1 MSADAILLWSEGAPD
16 AGEDEPADGPS
27 LTPHFPD
34 PGAAT
39 GAAMIVCPGGGY
51 EHLAEHEGAPV
62 AEWLASLGIAAFVL
76 RYRTAPLYR
85 HPAPLLDAQ
94 RAIKTIRFRAAA
106 MSLDSHRVGILGF
119 SAGGHLASSAAT
131 LFDPGDPDA
140 NDPIERWGSRPDA
153 VVLIYPVISML
164 EHCNEGCRDNLLGPL
179 PEAPEEEPHEEE
191 GGNGDAETEALLKSV
206 DETPGEDTLIA
217 SIRRLRRETV
227 SERERAKDR
236 QETRKKE
243 KRESKDK
250 PDDLRKEALD
260 SLSTHKQVTSET
272 PATFIVHAAT
282 DPVVSCENSLLFA
295 RALREA
301 GVPCELHLYEEGPHG
316 FGLAVNHPALRTWTG
331 LCARWL
337 QLRGFAGRMGA

>member
-1 MSADAILLWSEGAPD
+1 MNADAIPLWPGGAPD
-16 AGEDEPADGPS
+16 AVDCEPADGPS

-34 PGAAT
+34 PRAAT

-76 RYRTAPLYR
+76 RYRTAPRYR

-94 RAIKTIRFRAAA
+94 RAIKTVRSRAAA

-131 LFDPGDPDA
+131 LFDPGDPDSD
-140 NDPIERWGSRPDA
+140 DPIERWASRPDA
-153 VVLIYPVISML
+153 VILIYPVISML
-164 EHCNEGCRDNLLGPL
+164 EHGNEGCRDNLLGPL
-179 PEAPEEEPHEEE
+179 PEAPEEEPEAGEDEEE
-191 GGNGDAETEALLKSV
+191 DARTAVSPKPL
-206 DETPGEDTLIA
+206 DETPPEDNLIA
-217 SIRRLRRETV
+217 SIRRLRRETL
-227 SERERAKDR
+227 SAQERAKDR
-236 QETRKKE
+236 QGTRKKGKKE
-243 KRESKDK
+243 RENKR
-250 PDDLRKEALD
+250 DDLRKQALD

-272 PATFIVHAAT
+272 PAAFIVHAAT

-316 FGLAVNHPALRTWTG
+316 FGLAVNHPLLRTWTG